1 MADGGS
7 LRKPSLAGRAAV
19 LFLLLWMFGAAGAP
33 LLSPRSYRS
42 QDLARRLESPSLDHP
57 LGTDELGRDVLARAL
72 YGARVSLAVTA
83 AALLLS
89 LVAGALLGTASGLL
103 GGAFDL
109 VLGRVMDTLL
119 ALPGILVAI
128 AVLAYSGRGFVPL
141 VASLSATAWVGY
153 ARVARTLAQRT
164 AAEDYVAAARA
175 AGAGALHILL
185 RHVLPAALPVL
196 LVQAAAGAA
205 SVMMA
210 EAGLSFLGLGVPPP
224 YPSWG
229 EMLASGCDTLLEA
242 PHLAAVPGVLL
253 FSAVWALNTLGEGL
267 ARALG
272 PARRPRVDAL

>member
-1 MADGGS
+1 MAEGGAV
-7 LRKPSLAGRAAV
+7 RRPSRSGAAAV
-19 LFLLLWMFGAAGAP
+19 VILLLWILGAAGAP
-33 LLSPRSYRS
+33 MLARRSYRS
-42 QDLARRLESPSLDHP
+42 QDLAHRLEGPSRGHP

-72 YGARVSLAVTA
+72 FGARVSLAVTA

-89 LVAGALLGTASGLL
+89 LLAGALLGTAAGLL
-103 GGAFDL
+103 GGPFDL
-109 VLGRVMDTLL
+109 VLGRLMDTLL

-128 AVLAYSGRGFVPL
+128 AVLAFSGRGFVPL
-141 VASLSATAWVGY
+141 VAALSATAWVGY
-153 ARVARTLAQRT
+153 ARVARALARRT

-175 AGAGALHILL
+175 AGAVALHTLF
-185 RHVLPAALPVL
+185 RHILPAALPVL

-205 SVMMA
+205 SVMVA

-224 YPSWG
+224 FPSWG

-272 PARRPRVDAL
+272 PGRNPRVDTV

>member
-1 MADGGS
+1 MI
-7 LRKPSLAGRAAV
+7 
-19 LFLLLWMFGAAGAP
+19 LLLWILAAAGAP
-33 LLSPRSYRS
+33 VLARRSYRS
-42 QDLARRLESPSLDHP
+42 QDLAHRLEGPSRGHP

-72 YGARVSLAVTA
+72 FGARVSLAVTA

-89 LVAGALLGTASGLL
+89 LLAGVLLGTAAGLL
-103 GGAFDL
+103 GGPFDL
-109 VLGRVMDTLL
+109 VLGRLMDTLL

-128 AVLAYSGRGFVPL
+128 AVLAFSGRGFVPL
-141 VASLSATAWVGY
+141 VAALSATAWVGY
-153 ARVARTLAQRT
+153 ARVARALARRT

-175 AGAGALHILL
+175 AGAGALHTLF
-185 RHVLPAALPVL
+185 RHILPAALPVL
-196 LVQAAAGAA
+196 SVQAAAGAA
-205 SVMMA
+205 SVMVA

-224 YPSWG
+224 FPSWG

-272 PARRPRVDAL
+272 PGRNPRVDTV

>member
-1 MADGGS
+1 MVDRDPVNRIS
-7 LRKPSLAGRAAV
+7 PAGMAAV
-19 LFLLLWMFGAAGAP
+19 FLLLLWVLGAAGASF
-33 LLSPRSYRS
+33 LSPRSYRS
-42 QDLARRLESPSLDHP
+42 QNLDRRLEAPSAAHP

-89 LVAGALLGTASGLL
+89 LVAGALLGTAAGLSG
-103 GGAFDL
+103 GVFDL
-109 VLGRVMDTLL
+109 ALGRLMDTLL

-141 VASLSATAWVGY
+141 VAALSATAWVGY
-153 ARVARTLAQRT
+153 ARVARTLARRT
-164 AAEDYVAAARA
+164 KSKDYVAAARA
-175 AGAGALHILL
+175 AGAGTLYLLL
-185 RHVLPAALPVL
+185 RHGLPAALPVL
-196 LVQAAAGAA
+196 KVQAAAGAA
-205 SVMMA
+205 SVMVA

-253 FSAVWALNTLGEGL
+253 FSAVWALNTVGEGL
-267 ARALG
+267 ARAPG
-272 PARRPRVDAL
+272 PARRARVDAL

>member
-1 MADGGS
+1 MGDVGP
-7 LRKPSLAGRAAV
+7 LPRTSLAGKAAV
-19 LFLLLWMFGAAGAP
+19 VLLLLWILGAAGAP

-42 QDLARRLESPSLDHP
+42 QDLARRLEAPTADHP
-57 LGTDELGRDVLARAL
+57 LGTDELGRDVLSRAL

-89 LVAGALLGTASGLL
+89 LAVGALLGTAAGFL
-103 GGAFDL
+103 GGSLDL
-109 VLGRVMDTLL
+109 ALGRLMDTLL

-141 VASLSATAWVGY
+141 VAALSATSWVGY
-153 ARVARTLAQRT
+153 ARVARTLARRT
-164 AAEDYVAAARA
+164 AAEDYVAASRA
-175 AGAGALHILL
+175 AGAGAPHILL

-205 SVMMA
+205 SVMVA

-242 PHLAAVPGVLL
+242 PHLAVVPGVLL
-253 FSAVWALNTLGEGL
+253 FSAVWALNTFGEGL
-267 ARALG
+267 ARSLG
-272 PARRPRVDAL
+272 PARRLRVDAL